1 MRFKNSPK
9 IKKENDSMDEKLRI
23 LKMVEEGTMTAE
35 QAVDLMSAME
45 LDVSVQSVAK
55 NTYDKKMF
63 RVIVDSE
70 TGDKVNVQFPVGAI
84 KKLLKATGKL
94 PIPDDCMKDMDL
106 SNIMEAVSECLDEEI
121 EGDFVNVEGAD
132 GTVVRVFVDK

>member
-1 MRFKNSPK
+1 
-9 IKKENDSMDEKLRI
+9 MDEKLRI

-94 PIPDDCMKDMDL
+94 PIPDDCMRDMDL

>member
-1 MRFKNSPK
+1 
-9 IKKENDSMDEKLRI
+9 MDEKFRI

>member
-1 MRFKNSPK
+1 
-9 IKKENDSMDEKLRI
+9 MDEKLRI

-55 NTYDKKMF
+55 NMYDKKMF
-63 RVIVDSE
+63 RAIVDSE

-94 PIPDDCMKDMDL
+94 PIPDDCLKDMDL

>member
-1 MRFKNSPK
+1 
-9 IKKENDSMDEKLRI
+9 
-23 LKMVEEGTMTAE
+23 MVEEGTMTAE

-132 GTVVRVFVDK
+132 GTVVRDFVDK

>member
-1 MRFKNSPK
+1 
-9 IKKENDSMDEKLRI
+9 MDEKLRI

-84 KKLLKATGKL
+84 KKLFKATGKL
-94 PIPDDCMKDMDL
+94 PIPDDCTKDMDL

>member
-1 MRFKNSPK
+1 
-9 IKKENDSMDEKLRI
+9 MDEKLRI

-94 PIPDDCMKDMDL
+94 PIPDDCLKDMDL